1 MDEETI
7 KIVRSYSQKVNKGN
21 YESSDFFCTLSLIV
35 PGDTDLLEQWHISRD
50 LHKQC
55 MAMVAEA
62 IEEDKNLRDGDGY
75 GKGLT
80 PKEFEEELDKV
91 AHWLPG
97 DIEKSQKMN
106 LHQQRI
112 VSIVRKSK
120 ERDKPKG
127 ITQGEDRA
135 NKLKTA
141 YKDMPEIKE
150 GDNS

>member
-7 KIVRSYSQKVNKGN
+7 KIVRSYSQKVNLGN
-21 YESSDFFCTLSLIV
+21 YQSCDFFTTRSLIV
-35 PGDTDLLEQWHISRD
+35 PADTGILEQWHISRD
-50 LHKQC
+50 LHQQC
-55 MAMVAEA
+55 MAEVARD
-62 IEEDKNLRDGDGY
+62 IEEDRVIREGNGY
-75 GKGLT
+75 GKGI
-80 PKEFEEELDKV
+80 PDSEFEEELDKV

-97 DIEKSQKMN
+97 DIEKNQKMN
-106 LHQQRI
+106 LHQQRMI
-112 VSIVRKSK
+112 TIVRKSK

-150 GDNS
+150 GDNK